1 MTDENSNGY
10 YSEYDLNS
18 GTHNNWR
25 RSKDWPKAGKGD
37 LSVWAVIP
45 AMFIIAFIFADLTT
59 DLLWDLFY
67 LLLGL
72 FLLCKFRNQNIYQLN
87 RFFMQRFRVKNK
99 RNTPFWLERT
109 LFSIMLV
116 LLINI
121 LDIKDNNLAY
131 AKFEIVI
138 PPKAQPVDHFKSSG
152 EIYLQ
157 GGFGKDVKLYDLMNL
172 LLPQPLSAEF
182 ATSELKDIK
191 VSWYSDGRI
200 FLNEVLANISRRY
213 GVQFT
218 WRNAAGI
225 LEVKWDTGICKKVIQ
240 EAREEQI
247 NYSNQVGASP
257 AEPYRFIQRILSKE
271 QQMEIIC

>member
-10 YSEYDLNS
+10 YSEYDLNA

-25 RSKDWPKAGKGD
+25 RSKNWPIAGKGD
-37 LSVWAVIP
+37 LNVWAVIP
-45 AMFIIAFIFADLTT
+45 AFFIIAFIFADLTT
-59 DLLWDLFY
+59 DLLWDIFY
-67 LLLGL
+67 LVLAL
-72 FLLCKFRNQNIYQLN
+72 FFICKFRKQNIYQLN
-87 RFFMQRFRVKNK
+87 RFFMQRFRVKSK
-99 RNTPFWLERT
+99 RNTPFWLEKT
-109 LFSIMLV
+109 LFSLA
-116 LLINI
+116 LILCLNVIDIATNNI
-121 LDIKDNNLAY
+121 AQ

-138 PPKAQPVDHFKSSG
+138 PPKKQSVDPFKSSG

-172 LLPQPLSAEF
+172 ILPQPLSAEF
-182 ATSELKDIK
+182 SNSELKDIK

-225 LEVKWDTGICKKVIQ
+225 LVVQWDTGTCKKVIQ
-240 EAREEQI
+240 ESREDQVR
-247 NYSNQVGASP
+247 YSNQTGVAP
-257 AEPYRFIQRILSKE
+257 AEPYRFIQKILSKE